1 MRKIAYETPHM
12 DVVVLDE
19 DVILTST
26 GTQCNFTDGCDGDLI
41 CGGYQ
46 VISGGGSGG
55 GVVSGG
61 GTISG
66 GGSIS
71 GGGGSA
77 CNGDSDGGIVCGNG
91 G

>member
-26 GTQCNFTDGCDGDLI
+26 GTQCITYEYDGDPT
-41 CGGYQ
+41 CG
-46 VISGGGSGG
+46 SNC

-61 GTISG
+61 GGTISSGGGYISG
-66 GGSIS
+66 GGYSGESGCNGDS
-71 GGGGSA
+71 GGGGIA
-77 CNGDSDGGIVCGNG
+77 CGNG

>member
-26 GTQCNFTDGCDGDLI
+26 GTQCNLTDGCGGTI
-41 CGGYQ
+41 SSGGGY
-46 VISGGGSGG
+46 ISGGGS
-55 GVVSGG
+55 
-61 GTISG
+61 
-66 GGSIS
+66 
-71 GGGGSA
+71 GGGSA
-77 CNGDSDGGIVCGNG
+77 CNGDSGGGGIACGNG

>member
-26 GTQCNFTDGCDGDLI
+26 GTQCNLTDECDGDLTCGSN

-46 VISGGGSGG
+46 VVSGGGSGG
-55 GVVSGG
+55 GSVCYLLS
-61 GTISG
+61 
-66 GGSIS
+66 
-71 GGGGSA
+71 GSA
-77 CNGDSDGGIVCGNG
+77 CNGDSGGGGIACGNG

>member
-26 GTQCNFTDGCDGDLI
+26 GTQCSLTDECDGDLTCGSN

-46 VISGGGSGG
+46 VVSGGGYISGGGYS
-55 GVVSGG
+55 
-61 GTISG
+61 
-66 GGSIS
+66 
-71 GGGGSA
+71 GGSA
-77 CNGDSDGGIVCGNG
+77 CNGDSGSGGIVCGNG

>member
-26 GTQCNFTDGCDGDLI
+26 GTQCNLTDGCDGDLI

-46 VISGGGSGG
+46 VISGGTNC

-61 GTISG
+61 G
-66 GGSIS
+66 
-71 GGGGSA
+71 
-77 CNGDSDGGIVCGNG
+77 GIACGNG